1 MSDPSAYRPRQNSRV
16 SRRVFLHSTSIIP
29 AALAAPELLRP
40 PAGMTTPG
48 ANLVVGTVEPCE
60 SRLPIV
66 GDVPL
71 QPFVSQVT
79 RLIAAAEYLGAPL
92 PPDHQR
98 ELEVAFKMTNEES
111 AVTSIQ
117 RVLDCHCLVGVE
129 INPQMRVKVAPG
141 PARPELVEHGWRQF
155 LVKVH
160 NEAGTTAVLRG
171 ISSQARRLAGAMPD
185 ELRNLW
191 LDLQMF
197 DSQPL
202 TRMLSGLVLE
212 YRIVQLYSRD
222 PGQRE
227 ATLTFDVGQGTQD
240 LGYRNEV
247 PILFTIRPAESVQWR
262 VRDETGAP
270 TVAAF
275 VIRDAQ
281 GRVYPSRAKR
291 LAPDFA
297 FHPQVYR
304 ADSELMKLPAGT
316 YMVEFWRGPESI
328 TKTQQL
334 TVVESTGGASSQNGG
349 ADQAASFQIE
359 RWIDPAKFGWWSGDH
374 HIHAA
379 GCAHYMNPTEG
390 VLPAD
395 MVRHT
400 LGEDLKVGATLT
412 WGPAF
417 DTQKRFFTG
426 RDDLVSRPPYLL
438 HYDVEVSGFGSHQSG
453 HLVLLRLK
461 EQIHPGGTSYEHWP
475 TLGLNTLRWAKR
487 QGAVCGPA
495 HSGFGLEVNSSEL
508 PNYIVPP
515 FNGIGANEYIMDVT
529 HEVPGPDGKPVRAVD
544 FISTVD
550 TPYVWELN
558 IWYHTLN
565 TGFRTRISGET
576 DFPCVY
582 GEKVG
587 LGRSYVKLDGK
598 LDYADW
604 CEGIHRGRN
613 YVGDGRSHLLD
624 FTVNDVR
631 MGENGSE
638 LRRSAAGP
646 VKVHVR
652 AAALL
657 NETPSPERGRRRYQE
672 QPYWDIERARIGDT
686 REVAV
691 ELVVNGY
698 PVAKQRLVADG
709 ALRDLTFDAT
719 IERSSWLAV
728 RILPSSHTNPIWV
741 LVAGK
746 PVRASRRSAEWCLKG
761 VDQCWSQKE
770 RFIKRDELEQAKA
783 DYEHAR
789 RTYQRLISE
798 SEVE

>member
-1 MSDPSAYRPRQNSRV
+1 MSHTSAWPPRQNRRV
-16 SRRVFLHSTSIIP
+16 SRRVFLHSTSVIP
-29 AALAAPELLRP
+29 AALASSDLLRP
-40 PAGMTTPG
+40 AARATMPRGDLDGEA
-48 ANLVVGTVEPCE
+48 VEACE
-60 SRLPIV
+60 SRLSLV
-66 GDVPL
+66 ADVPL
-71 QPFVSQVT
+71 QPLVAQVT
-79 RLIAAAEYLGAPL
+79 RLIAATEYLGAPL

-98 ELEVAFKMTNEES
+98 ELKASFKETNEQS
-111 AVTSIQ
+111 AVMSIQ

-129 INPQMRVKVAPG
+129 INPEMRVKVAPG

-160 NEAGTTAVLRG
+160 NAAGTTAVLRG

-202 TRMLSGLVLE
+202 TRTLSGLVLE

-222 PGQRE
+222 PGTRE

-247 PILFTIRPAESVQWR
+247 PILFTIRPAEPVQWR

-304 ADSELMKLPAGT
+304 ADGELVKLPAGT
-316 YMVEFWRGPESI
+316 YSVEFWRGPESI
-328 TKTQQL
+328 TKTQPL
-334 TVVESTGGASSQNGG
+334 TVLESATGATEQNGAG
-349 ADQAASFQIE
+349 QNASFQIE

-417 DTQKRFFTG
+417 DTQKRFFTAS
-426 RDDLVSRPPYLL
+426 DDLVSRPPYLL

-461 EQIHPGGTSYEHWP
+461 EQIYPGGTSFEHWP

-508 PNYIVPP
+508 PNYIVPS
-515 FNGIGANEYIMDVT
+515 FNGIGANEYIVDVT
-529 HEVPGPDGKPVRAVD
+529 HEVPGPDGKPVPAVD

-565 TGFRTRISGET
+565 VGFRTRISGET

-598 LDYADW
+598 LDYGDW
-604 CEGIHRGRN
+604 CEGIRRGRN

-638 LRRSAAGP
+638 LRLSASGR

-657 NETPSPERGRRRYQE
+657 TEQPNPERGRRRYQE
-672 QPYWDIERARIGDT
+672 QPYWDIERARLEGT
-686 REVAV
+686 REVAA
-691 ELVVNGY
+691 ELLVNGY
-698 PVAKQRLVADG
+698 PVAKQSLVADG
-709 ALRDLTFDAT
+709 ALRDLTFEAT

-741 LVAGK
+741 LVARK
-746 PVRASRRSAEWCLKG
+746 PVRASRRSAEWCLKS

-783 DYEHAR
+783 DYDHAR
-789 RTYQRLISE
+789 QTFQTLMGE

>member
-1 MSDPSAYRPRQNSRV
+1 MSDTSGYQRRPNRPRV
-16 SRRVFLHSTSIIP
+16 SRRVFLHSTSMIP
-29 AALAAPELLRP
+29 AALAAPELMRP
-40 PAGMTTPG
+40 PAGMTTTR
-48 ANLVVGTVEPCE
+48 ADLDVGTVEPCG

-66 GDVPL
+66 ADVPL

-117 RVLDCHCLVGVE
+117 RVLDCHCLMGVE
-129 INPQMRVKVAPG
+129 INPEMRVKVAPG

-202 TRMLSGLVLE
+202 TRTLSGLALE

-247 PILFTIRPAESVQWR
+247 PILFMIRPAESVEWR

-304 ADSELMKLPAGT
+304 ADGELVKLPAGR
-316 YMVEFWRGPESI
+316 YEVEFWRGPESI

-334 TVVESTGGASSQNGG
+334 TVVESTDGASRQNGG
-349 ADQAASFQIE
+349 AAQGASFQIE

-379 GCAHYMNPTEG
+379 GFRYAET
-390 VLPAD
+390 VL
-395 MVRHT
+395 H
-400 LGEDLKVGATLT
+400 G
-412 WGPAF
+412 
-417 DTQKRFFTG
+417 
-426 RDDLVSRPPYLL
+426 
-438 HYDVEVSGFGSHQSG
+438 
-453 HLVLLRLK
+453 
-461 EQIHPGGTSYEHWP
+461 
-475 TLGLNTLRWAKR
+475 
-487 QGAVCGPA
+487 
-495 HSGFGLEVNSSEL
+495 
-508 PNYIVPP
+508 
-515 FNGIGANEYIMDVT
+515 
-529 HEVPGPDGKPVRAVD
+529 
-544 FISTVD
+544 
-550 TPYVWELN
+550 
-558 IWYHTLN
+558 
-565 TGFRTRISGET
+565 
-576 DFPCVY
+576 
-582 GEKVG
+582 
-587 LGRSYVKLDGK
+587 
-598 LDYADW
+598 
-604 CEGIHRGRN
+604 
-613 YVGDGRSHLLD
+613 
-624 FTVNDVR
+624 
-631 MGENGSE
+631 
-638 LRRSAAGP
+638 
-646 VKVHVR
+646 
-652 AAALL
+652 
-657 NETPSPERGRRRYQE
+657 
-672 QPYWDIERARIGDT
+672 
-686 REVAV
+686 
-691 ELVVNGY
+691 
-698 PVAKQRLVADG
+698 
-709 ALRDLTFDAT
+709 
-719 IERSSWLAV
+719 
-728 RILPSSHTNPIWV
+728 
-741 LVAGK
+741 
-746 PVRASRRSAEWCLKG
+746 
-761 VDQCWSQKE
+761 
-770 RFIKRDELEQAKA
+770 
-783 DYEHAR
+783 
-789 RTYQRLISE
+789 
-798 SEVE
+798 

>member
-1 MSDPSAYRPRQNSRV
+1 MSDPSGYQRRPNRRV
-16 SRRVFLHSTSIIP
+16 SRRVFLHSTSMIP
-29 AALAAPELLRP
+29 AAFAAPELLRL
-40 PAGMTTPG
+40 PAGMTTTR
-48 ANLVVGTVEPCE
+48 ADLDVGTVEPCE

-66 GDVPL
+66 ADVPM

-92 PPDHQR
+92 PPAHQR
-98 ELEVAFKMTNEES
+98 ELEVAFKMTNEAS
-111 AVTSIQ
+111 AVTAIQ
-117 RVLDCHCLVGVE
+117 RVLDCHCLVGVD

-141 PARPELVEHGWRQF
+141 PATPELVEHGWRQF

-160 NEAGTTAVLRG
+160 NESGTTAVLRG

-185 ELRNLW
+185 ELRHLW

-202 TRMLSGLVLE
+202 TRTLSGLALE

-247 PILFTIRPAESVQWR
+247 PILFTIQSAQSVRWR

-304 ADSELMKLPAGT
+304 ADGEFVKLPPGK
-316 YMVEFWRGPESI
+316 YEVEFWRGPESI
-328 TKTQQL
+328 TKTLQL
-334 TVVESTGGASSQNGG
+334 AVAEPTGGAGG
-349 ADQAASFQIE
+349 QRGSAAQDASFQIE

-461 EQIHPGGTSYEHWP
+461 EQIHPGGLSYEHWP

-495 HSGFGLEVNSSEL
+495 HSGFGLEVNSVGTAEL
-508 PNYIVPP
+508 
-515 FNGIGANEYIMDVT
+515 
-529 HEVPGPDGKPVRAVD
+529 H
-544 FISTVD
+544 
-550 TPYVWELN
+550 
-558 IWYHTLN
+558 
-565 TGFRTRISGET
+565 
-576 DFPCVY
+576 
-582 GEKVG
+582 
-587 LGRSYVKLDGK
+587 
-598 LDYADW
+598 
-604 CEGIHRGRN
+604 
-613 YVGDGRSHLLD
+613 
-624 FTVNDVR
+624 
-631 MGENGSE
+631 
-638 LRRSAAGP
+638 
-646 VKVHVR
+646 R
-652 AAALL
+652 AAIQRHRC
-657 NETPSPERGRRRYQE
+657 ERVHHGR
-672 QPYWDIERARIGDT
+672 
-686 REVAV
+686 
-691 ELVVNGY
+691 
-698 PVAKQRLVADG
+698 
-709 ALRDLTFDAT
+709 
-719 IERSSWLAV
+719 
-728 RILPSSHTNPIWV
+728 
-741 LVAGK
+741 
-746 PVRASRRSAEWCLKG
+746 
-761 VDQCWSQKE
+761 
-770 RFIKRDELEQAKA
+770 
-783 DYEHAR
+783 HAR
-789 RTYQRLISE
+789 GAWP
-798 SEVE
+798 

>member
-1 MSDPSAYRPRQNSRV
+1 MSDPNGYQRRPNRRV
-16 SRRVFLHSTSIIP
+16 SRRVFLHSTSMIP
-29 AALAAPELLRP
+29 AALAAPERLRL
-40 PAGMTTPG
+40 PAGLTAARADLG
-48 ANLVVGTVEPCE
+48 VGTVEPCD

-66 GDVPL
+66 AGVPL

-98 ELEVAFKMTNEES
+98 ELEAAFKMTDEKS
-111 AVTSIQ
+111 AVTAIQ
-117 RVLDCHCLVGVE
+117 RVLDCHCLVGVD

-185 ELRNLW
+185 ELRHLW

-202 TRMLSGLVLE
+202 TRTLSGLALE

-222 PGQRE
+222 AGQRE

-247 PILFTIRPAESVQWR
+247 PMLFTIQPAESVQWR

-304 ADSELMKLPAGT
+304 ADGELDEASGGHVHGGVLARSGIDHEDAAAG
-316 YMVEFWRGPESI
+316 G
-328 TKTQQL
+328 K
-334 TVVESTGGASSQNGG
+334 
-349 ADQAASFQIE
+349 E
-359 RWIDPAKFGWWSGDH
+359 RWCESGGELSNRALDRSRKVRLVVGRPSH
-374 HIHAA
+374 PRCGLRALHESDRRRAPRGHGAPHARR
-379 GCAHYMNPTEG
+379 GLEG
-390 VLPAD
+390 RGHP
-395 MVRHT
+395 H
-400 LGEDLKVGATLT
+400 LGSR
-412 WGPAF
+412 F
-417 DTQKRFFTG
+417 RYQKQFFTG
-426 RDDLVSRPPYLL
+426 RDDIVSRPPYLL

-529 HEVPGPDGKPVRAVD
+529 HEVPGPDGRPVRAVD

-565 TGFRTRISGET
+565 VGFRTRISGET
-576 DFPCVY
+576 DFPCIY

-638 LRRSAAGP
+638 LRRAAAGP

-657 NETPSPERGRRRYQE
+657 SEKPSPERGRRRYQE

-691 ELVVNGY
+691 ELIVNGY
-698 PVAKQRLVADG
+698 PVAKQSLVADG
-709 ALRDLTFDAT
+709 ALRDLTFEAT
-719 IERSSWLAV
+719 IAAQQLAGGADPALVTHESHLGAGWGEARARVATERRMVSQGRGS
-728 RILPSSHTNPIWV
+728 V
-741 LVAGK
+741 LVAEG
-746 PVRASRRSAEWCLKG
+746 ALH
-761 VDQCWSQKE
+761 
-770 RFIKRDELEQAKA
+770 QA
-783 DYEHAR
+783 
-789 RTYQRLISE
+789 
-798 SEVE
+798 